1 MNPYAKT
8 GSSEPANPYARAS
21 AYKSTSVNTSSPA
34 DLVLMLYDGILRF
47 LNNARGGFSIED
59 PVVYHQTINENLQ
72 KAQAIIRELRSS
84 LDVEKS
90 NESGETMSGLYDYFD
105 RRLQEANMEKI
116 QEPIDEIYDRVMVVR
131 NAWDE
136 MVQREIK
143 GVAAEK
149 QPESS
154 GEVGTLDLSG

>member
-1 MNPYAKT
+1 M
-8 GSSEPANPYARAS
+8 
-21 AYKSTSVNTSSPA
+21 
-34 DLVLMLYDGILRF
+34 
-47 LNNARGGFSIED
+47 
-59 PVVYHQTINENLQ
+59 
-72 KAQAIIRELRSS
+72 RSS

-90 NESGETMSGLYDYFD
+90 NEFAEPMSGLYDYFD
-105 RRLQEANMEKI
+105 RQLQEANMEKT
-116 QEPIDEIYDRVMVVR
+116 QEPIDEIYDRVMVIR

>member
-1 MNPYAKT
+1 
-8 GSSEPANPYARAS
+8 
-21 AYKSTSVNTSSPA
+21 
-34 DLVLMLYDGILRF
+34 MLYDGILRF

-59 PVVYHQTINENLQ
+59 PVEYHQTINENLQ

-90 NESGETMSGLYDYFD
+90 NEFGETMSGLYDYFD

-116 QEPIDEIYDRVMVVR
+116 QEPIDEIYDRVMVIR

-143 GVAAEK
+143 GVAAQQ
-149 QPESS
+149 QPEPS

>member
-1 MNPYAKT
+1 MNPYAKQA
-8 GSSEPANPYARAS
+8 SSEPANPYAKAS
-21 AYKSTSVNTSSPA
+21 AYKSTSVNTSSPV

-59 PVVYHQTINENLQ
+59 PVEHHQTINENLQ

-84 LDVEKS
+84 LDMEKAT
-90 NESGETMSGLYDYFD
+90 EFGETMSGLYDYFD
-105 RRLQEANMEKI
+105 RRLQEANMEKE
-116 QEPIDEIYDRVMVVR
+116 QSPIDEIYDRVTIIR

-143 GVAAEK
+143 GVAAE
-149 QPESS
+149 QQSEPS
-154 GEVGTLDLSG
+154 GEVGTLDLTG